1 MADGKII
8 IETDLDSSGI
18 KTGLSKLSN
27 IAKTGLKTTVTAITA
42 AGTALAGLG
51 GAAIKV
57 GADFEAGMSEVQA
70 IARASAEDME
80 LLKEKAKEMGAKTK
94 YSASESAEAFK
105 YMAMAGWGTQDMLD
119 GISGVMSLAAASG
132 EELGLVSDI
141 VTDSLTAFGLS
152 AKEAAHFSDVL
163 AIAATSTNTD
173 VSKMGYTFKYVAPV
187 AGALGFSVEDTA
199 VAIGLMAN
207 SGIKA
212 EMAGTNLRAML
223 TNLSKP
229 TKEVQGY
236 MDKLNVS
243 LTDSQGQVKPLNQ
256 LMGEMRESFKNLTDA
271 QKAEYAAGIAGKE
284 AMSGL
289 LAIVKASDEDF
300 AKLTEQINNCNGAS
314 EQAAKVM
321 NDNLKGSVRLL
332 KSALES
338 LGIEFYESVDAPM
351 KDIVN
356 TATGMVDN
364 LNKAFKNGGLS
375 GLVSELGTVFA
386 DVVTMAANSAPKMI
400 EAAINMIQ
408 SFLSGIQNNSN
419 QIGEAAVKI
428 GKALLN
434 GLVTTA
440 PQIAQVGFNLMA
452 AFVGGIFGSGVG
464 EQVASIGKSIAD
476 TFRSM
481 LKAVGSAIQALKPVI
496 TNVAT
501 VITGTVNAALKVFS
515 GIVTFLANNIK
526 AFIPLISAAAA
537 AFGTW
542 KAVQTVSKSMEKAN
556 KAIEAFNA
564 LNTIFAKRLMVSTGA
579 ITAKQIAVGV
589 LTGKIKLATAAK
601 AAFSAIK
608 LTNPWLAIGAAV
620 AGAAAGIV
628 GLVSCLS
635 SEKKKHKELMES
647 IEKEKKAREDLHTEQ
662 QKKLKTDLTEINRT
676 EELNRELKHLV
687 DANGKVKKGYEAR
700 ANYIMT
706 ELNKACGTEM
716 ELINGVIIG
725 YGKLTDQY
733 HAVLD
738 QSKAWN
744 DELKNLVDST
754 GKIKQGEEARAKVL
768 TENLNQAMGAN
779 YEITNGTIQNY
790 EQLSASIDTQ
800 IGQNRA
806 LADELNTL
814 LDQNGKVK
822 AGYEERAEFILGEL
836 SKATGIEIGSLEEL
850 QKAHQG
856 LQDEIDKT
864 IEKKKAAII
873 VESYEDVYKNALE
886 KQTQSLIDLGELQKE
901 YDAAKKEHDDYK
913 SSRPDNIDGRAD
925 RYLGQ
930 LKSKMDEAETRLK
943 NHVEVVDGYFLDIA
957 DIENLHVMLESGN
970 QEDIAKILARGAAT
984 YDETGKLIVRTVEEN
999 LELERA
1005 KRAEYAKLQN
1015 QATTEEKRKEY
1026 ETQIKTCDAN
1036 IKVLENEM
1044 AAKTAV
1050 VSSGM
1055 QNLLTQQITLIDSHG
1070 EQFQVSFEELMAKG
1084 QEGLKNGEAG
1094 VSLAMSE
1101 NMDAILKAI
1110 MDSEL
1115 PIEEQTKALADV
1127 QAKIFNNNIPVVE
1140 AKEQAA
1146 MQAVLSAI
1154 QSTNPNMAASVS
1166 ALLNA
1171 GILQMENGKLE
1182 FTEKA
1187 KQLGLDGA
1195 QAIKDTKDEYEE
1207 AAKGITE
1214 GAGSGVTKNSSLF
1227 LNPVT
1232 TLASFAAQAFQ
1243 KALEINSPSKVF
1255 ANIAKS
1261 IPEGIAVGI
1270 KNNEDEAI
1278 HAVDNL
1284 TQDVI
1289 DKANSNFNSLD
1300 LLGGISQQGTNAA
1313 ELMEKIKSIDV
1324 TAIMDKA
1331 RAAVYAS
1338 QAETSQAFAARA
1350 GVTNHQTT
1358 NYVTKQPVINF
1369 NQPVESPDTT
1379 ARAVNRILTYGLAG
1393 DY

>member
-8 IETDLDSSGI
+8 IETDLDSNGI
-18 KTGLSKLSN
+18 KAGLSKLSS
-27 IAKTGLKTTVTAITA
+27 IAKTGIKTTVAAITA

-70 IARASAEDME
+70 ISRASVDDME
-80 LLKEKAKEMGAKTK
+80 RLKEKAKEMGANTK
-94 YSASESAEAFK
+94 YSATESAAAFK
-105 YMAMAGWGTQDMLD
+105 YMAMAGWDTQDMLD

-132 EELGLVSDI
+132 EDLALTSDI
-141 VTDSLTAFGLS
+141 VTDSLTAFGLT
-152 AKEAAHFSDVL
+152 AKDAAHFSDVL
-163 AIAATSTNTD
+163 AITANASNTN
-173 VSKMGYTFKYVAPV
+173 VANLGQTFKYVAPV
-187 AGALGFSVEDTA
+187 AGALGYSIEDMSI
-199 VAIGLMAN
+199 AIGLMAN

-212 EMAGTNLRAML
+212 ETAGTVLRATL
-223 TNLSKP
+223 TNLAKP
-229 TKEVQGY
+229 TDQVAGY
-236 MDKLNVS
+236 MKQLNIS
-243 LTDSQGQVKPLNQ
+243 LTDAQGNVKPFNQ
-256 LMGEMRESFKNLTDA
+256 LMGEMRESFSKLTDA

-289 LAIVKASDEDF
+289 LAIVNASGEDF
-300 AKLTEQINNCNGAS
+300 AALTEQIYNCNGAADK
-314 EQAAKVM
+314 AAKTM
-321 NDNLKGSVRLL
+321 QDNLKGSITLL
-332 KSALES
+332 GSALES
-338 LGIEFYESVDAPM
+338 LGIEFYESVDTPL
-351 KDIVN
+351 KDIVS
-356 TATGMVDN
+356 TANGMVEQ
-364 LNKAFKNGGLS
+364 LTKAFKNGGLS

-386 DVVTMAANSAPKMI
+386 DVATQAANSAPKMI
-400 EAAINMIQ
+400 DVATNMIQ
-408 SFLSGIQNNSN
+408 SFLNGLQNNSK
-419 QIGEAAVKI
+419 QIGEAAVNI
-428 GKALLN
+428 GKVLLN

-440 PQIAQVGFNLMA
+440 PQIAQAGFDLMA
-452 AFVGGIFGSGVG
+452 AFAGGVFGSGVG
-464 EQVASIGKSIAD
+464 EQVASIGKTIAD

-481 LKAVGSAIQALKPVI
+481 LKEVGTAIQALKPVI

-501 VITGTVNAALKVFS
+501 VITGTVNAALKVF
-515 GIVTFLANNIK
+515 GGTVTFLANNIK
-526 AFIPLISAAAA
+526 VFIPLISAAAA

-564 LNTIFAKRLMVSTGA
+564 LNTVFAKRMMVSTGA

-589 LTGKIKLATAAK
+589 LTGKIKLAAAAK

-628 GLVSCLS
+628 ALVSFMS

-687 DANGKVKKGYEAR
+687 DANGKVKKGYESR
-700 ANYIMT
+700 TNYIMT
-706 ELNKACGTEM
+706 ELNKVCGTEM
-716 ELINGVIIG
+716 EMVNGMIVG

-913 SSRPDNIDGRAD
+913 SSRPDGRAD

-1084 QEGLKNGEAG
+1084 QDGIKHGEAG
-1094 VSLAMSE
+1094 VNLAMSQ
-1101 NMDAILKAI
+1101 NMDSILQAII
-1110 MDSEL
+1110 NSQL
-1115 PIEEQTKALADV
+1115 PVEEQTKALADV
-1127 QAKIFNNNIPVVE
+1127 QARVFNNNIPVVE

-1154 QSTNPNMAASVS
+1154 QSTNPDMAASVS

-1171 GILQMENGKLE
+1171 GILQMENGQLE

-1195 QAIKDTKDEYEE
+1195 QAIKDTKDEYEA

-1214 GAGSGVTKNSSLF
+1214 GAGSGVTNNATLF
-1227 LNPVT
+1227 LSPIA
-1232 TLASFAAQAFQ
+1232 TLATQATEAFREIL
-1243 KALEINSPSKVF
+1243 KINSPSKVF

-1270 KNNEDEAI
+1270 QKNEDEAI
-1278 HAVDNL
+1278 SAVENL
-1284 TQDVI
+1284 AQNVI
-1289 DKANSNFNSLD
+1289 NEANNSFGHLDLFKHISEQDKAK
-1300 LLGGISQQGTNAA
+1300 AA
-1313 ELMEKIKSIDV
+1313 ELMEKIKGMDV

-1350 GVTNHQTT
+1350 GVINHQTT